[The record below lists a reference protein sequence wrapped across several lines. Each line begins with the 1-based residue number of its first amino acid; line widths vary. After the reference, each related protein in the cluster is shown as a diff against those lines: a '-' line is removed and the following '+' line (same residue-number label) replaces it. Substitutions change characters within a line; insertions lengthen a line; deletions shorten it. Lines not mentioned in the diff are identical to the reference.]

1 MKKVLLFE
9 PWHLGDVAV
18 ALSVIKQ
25 FKQNDSEFSLVC
37 NTKWESWASNTKL
50 ITKVFGFSPAWTM
63 RRQLDKYNPLNYP
76 LSQILEF
83 KRNVLNYRP
92 DVIVDLRGDIRAK
105 FFLKLLFGSS
115 IKIVS
120 EKMPK
125 GVSVYQRGRA
135 MQDYLKSNPSTTN
148 FTSGLSTGNSL
159 TVFLGASDKNRMVPE
174 EPAID
179 LIIKLHEK
187 GYTLNLILQPSDN
200 LNRVEQIK
208 KERNLANLKLIMGDV
223 VHVSRII
230 EDSSLVLSTDS
241 GWLHVS
247 FFYGIPTVGLFAFDT
262 IKTWLPPG
270 ASYVVP
276 RKVYPAYY
284 RYKRKYQSLQPLA
297 LIDTDKV
304 VDTIEQLRTRF
315 RISDPINQECLL
327 SL

>member
-1 MKKVLLFE
+1 MKKILLFE

-25 FKQNDSEFSLVC
+25 YKQNDCEFSLVC
-37 NTKWESWASNTKL
+37 NTNWENWALSTKL
-50 ITKVFGFSPAWTM
+50 VTKVFGFSPAWTLP
-63 RRQLDKYNPLNYP
+63 RQLDKYNPLNYP
-76 LSQILEF
+76 LYQILEF
-83 KRNVLNYRP
+83 KKNVLNYRP

-105 FFLKLLFGSS
+105 FFLKLLFGPS

-120 EKMPK
+120 EKIPE
-125 GVSVYQRGRA
+125 GVNVYQRGQA
-135 MQDYLKSNPSTTN
+135 LQHYLKSNPSTNN
-148 FTSGLSTGNSL
+148 FTSSLFTGNSL

-179 LIIKLHEK
+179 LITKLHEK
-187 GYTLNLILQPSDN
+187 GFTVNLILQPSDD
-200 LNRVEQIK
+200 LNRMEQIK

-230 EDSSLVLSTDS
+230 KDSSMVVSTDS

-247 FFYGIPTVGLFAFDT
+247 FFHGIPTVGLFAFDT

-270 ASYVVP
+270 ASCVAP
-276 RKVYPAYY
+276 KEVYPAYY

-297 LIDTDKV
+297 LIDTGKV
-304 VDTIEQLRTRF
+304 VEAIEQLRTRF
-315 RISDPINQECLL
+315 RISDPINQECLR
-327 SL
+327 SQ